1 MRNLIKL
8 WRLIPTCALPCLVT
22 VSKVR
27 AYESETNKDAS
38 KFLSNSRA
46 APLFEGASLGFDP
59 DTETFLGGV
68 GESLASSNASI
79 SEDDPPDDIAIESA
93 HHSVDSSRIKYPNWA
108 QSTRVWR
115 GAMKPPQE
123 QDEGGSEDEGAQDY
137 VQQPERASSVPP
149 AIERRPLLGRLPANH
164 IQMVVTAVYL
174 VATALS
180 LATAALV
187 YLTTSP
193 TSTTGVY
200 PILARSAGHLIAYAL
215 VSVVVAAGWL
225 VAMQHH
231 AREMIQISTFGVP
244 IILGFVSLYG
254 LLFSFHSAT
263 GHGYV
268 HMALRLTALGIG
280 GLAVGWTIVLQ
291 RSRHLVGKAT
301 EMVILAVELANSQPV
316 VYGVAAVVGG
326 LSLVITGLWGVL
338 LARGFLEGRL
348 SVLFALG
355 FTFLYLWTWELLCCL
370 QKCVV
375 VGMAAHWYH
384 QAPRPSSPHQSPT
397 PPPAAPR
404 MASRDAME
412 TAVFNAFTVH
422 FGSCCLAALLKVF
435 GRLPLLIVPS
445 RVGAALQAM
454 AATAGQLAALPLLD
468 SLALS
473 AAVVLPGTLAT
484 GASAVTLPCFAATD
498 RQAHRVAR
506 LLLSAA
512 RSCAALLVAIVAW
525 TYADRTAVPSSVY
538 GYLVGFIGF
547 WVGWTIVGAADN
559 TLGMTLDGLL
569 VVYALDGMPKRRL
582 DVERIFAAADGLV

>member
-1 MRNLIKL
+1 MKGIK
-8 WRLIPTCALPCLVT
+8 
-22 VSKVR
+22 
-27 AYESETNKDAS
+27 TNSDAS
-38 KFLSNSRA
+38 KFLSNSRV
-46 APLFEGASLGFDP
+46 APLFEGASGGFDP

-79 SEDDPPDDIAIESA
+79 SEDDPPDDIAIETAPQSI
-93 HHSVDSSRIKYPNWA
+93 DSTRAKYPNWA
-108 QSTRVWR
+108 HSTRVWR
-115 GAMKPPQE
+115 GDMKPPQE
-123 QDEGGSEDEGAQDY
+123 QDEAVSEDEGAQDY
-137 VQQPERASSVPP
+137 VEQPEHAANSQP
-149 AIERRPLLGRLPANH
+149 AIERRPLLGSLPANH

-174 VATALS
+174 VATAFS

-193 TSTTGVY
+193 TSTSGAY
-200 PILARSAGHLIAYAL
+200 PILARSAGHLVAYAL

-231 AREMIQISTFGVP
+231 AREMIQVSTFGVP
-244 IILGFVSLYG
+244 IVLGFISLYG
-254 LLFSFHSAT
+254 LLFSFHSAA
-263 GHGYV
+263 GHAYV
-268 HMALRLTALGIG
+268 HLALRMTALAIG

-291 RSRHLVGKAT
+291 KSRHLVGKAT
-301 EMVILAVELANSQPV
+301 EMVILTVELANSQPIM
-316 VYGVAAVVGG
+316 YAVAAVVGA
-326 LSLVITGLWGVL
+326 LSLIITGLWGVL

-384 QAPRPSSPHQSPT
+384 QAPRPTTPHQSPPP
-397 PPPAAPR
+397 PPPAPK
-404 MASRDAME
+404 MAGREAME
-412 TAVFNAFTVH
+412 AAVFNAFTVH
-422 FGSCCLAALLKVF
+422 FGSCCLAAFLKVF
-435 GRLPLLIVPS
+435 GRVPLLVLPT

-454 AATAGQLAALPLLD
+454 VATAGQLVALPLLD

-484 GASAVTLPCFAATD
+484 GASAVTLPCFAAID

-506 LLLSAA
+506 ILLSAA
-512 RSCAALLVAIVAW
+512 RSCAALLVAVVAW
-525 TYADRTAVPSSVY
+525 IYADRSAVPSSVY

-559 TLGMTLDGLL
+559 TLGMALDGLL